1 MKALIIIE
9 VDKFPI
15 PNSNGGVWMP
25 LNNTENGKYWVKLEA
40 EKDLIIEGIAY
51 KIEEVILINNLEEI

>member
-1 MKALIIIE
+1 MKGLIIIE

-40 EKDLIIEGIAY
+40 EKDLILNDIMYTIGNV
-51 KIEEVILINNLEEI
+51 VIDNPNI

>member
-15 PNSNGGVWMP
+15 PNSNGGAWMP

-40 EKDLIIEGIAY
+40 EKDLILNDIMYTIGNV
-51 KIEEVILINNLEEI
+51 VIDNPNI

>member
-40 EKDLIIEGIAY
+40 EKDLILNDIMYTIGNV
-51 KIEEVILINNLEEI
+51 VIDNPNI

>member
-25 LNNTENGKYWVKLEA
+25 LNNTESGKYWVKLEA
-40 EKDLIIEGIAY
+40 EKDLILNDISYTIGNV
-51 KIEEVILINNLEEI
+51 VIDNPNI